1 MNFEK
6 KKQLLD
12 FLSTDDWAPALNQK
26 YKNFNPKDDF
36 FAFQEKLNSVFM
48 EFKEEFQ
55 VNELLENSN
64 IYISRLIYDL
74 NTCINSLNSY
84 LENEMNFY
92 SNSGFQYDITAIE
105 AIAIIKENEKY
116 ELSFVESM
124 MKKQIDLASD
134 VIDYVNTNNINVAS
148 KSIENN
154 KIIGEVATNQKSSLP
169 YQRAV
174 FKGKKIDL
182 IMMFLS
188 YQSAGVI
195 EFKTRR
201 DLELFL
207 EHNFKFV
214 HGKQENDITAV
225 GTEISELYN
234 STKEPIDKIKIKT
247 NNEKR
252 NSFFEKLQN
261 KVKQVNLLSENGAT
275 PWD

>member
-6 KKQLLD
+6 KKQLLN

-92 SNSGFQYDITAIE
+92 SNSGFQNDITVIDAIGL
-105 AIAIIKENEKY
+105 IKENEKY

-124 MKKQIDLASD
+124 IKKQIDLAND
-134 VIDYVNTNNINVAS
+134 VLDYLEINKISLTS
-148 KSIENN
+148 KSTENI
-154 KIIGEVATNQKSSLP
+154 KIVNEETTSNQKNTLP
-169 YQRAV
+169 YQKPV
-174 FKGKKIDL
+174 FRGKKLDL
-182 IMMFLS
+182 IMMHMSL
-188 YQSAGVI
+188 QSAGVI

-207 EHNFKFV
+207 EHNFKYV

-225 GTEISELYN
+225 GTEISEIYLPF
-234 STKEPIDKIKIKT
+234 KEHDKIGIKT
-247 NNEKR
+247 INEKR
-252 NSFFEKLQN
+252 NNFFDKLKD
-261 KVKQVNLLSENGAT
+261 KVKQVNFISDNGAN